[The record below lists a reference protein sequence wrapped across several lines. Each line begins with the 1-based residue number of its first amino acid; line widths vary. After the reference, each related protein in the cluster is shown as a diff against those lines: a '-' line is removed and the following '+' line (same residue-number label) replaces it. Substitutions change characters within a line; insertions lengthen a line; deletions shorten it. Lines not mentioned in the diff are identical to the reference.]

1 MCLVLCTCVCVRVVA
16 LINNAAAREAEREV
30 ASSSIQMT
38 QRDSRQQKAD
48 GGEIKSA
55 RTLQQERSKVGE
67 NGEAGSRG
75 SSAADGHWNTKLS
88 ST

>member
-1 MCLVLCTCVCVRVVA
+1 MQR
-16 LINNAAAREAEREV
+16 RERPREREREV

-48 GGEIKSA
+48 GGEIKSG